1 MESRTE
7 SILIT
12 GITGFTGKYLESYFI
27 GKGFKVFGTTLNPLE
42 IDTHFLCDITIKDQ
56 ISKVLNAIKPDY
68 IIHTAAI
75 SFVAS
80 SEQNN
85 MYNVNVFGTLNL
97 LEGLIGNNLNPKKI
111 IIASSAAVY
120 GTIGEELS
128 ESMCPKPINHY
139 GNSKL
144 AMENMVRNYFPLL
157 PIIICRPFNYT
168 GVGQA
173 QNFLI
178 PKVVHHYKKKKPQIE
193 LGNINVF
200 REFNNINFLIEVYS
214 RLLLSNE
221 QSIVVNVCSG
231 ITYSIKQVL
240 NILEEIT
247 SHKIEVNINPKFVR
261 KNDIKNLRGNPEK
274 LYGMVNTVRHIEL
287 RETLKSMLNSN

>member
-1 MESRTE
+1 M
-7 SILIT
+7 
-12 GITGFTGKYLESYFI
+12 
-27 GKGFKVFGTTLNPLE
+27 
-42 IDTHFLCDITIKDQ
+42 
-56 ISKVLNAIKPDY
+56 
-68 IIHTAAI
+68 
-75 SFVAS
+75 
-80 SEQNN
+80 
-85 MYNVNVFGTLNL
+85 
-97 LEGLIGNNLNPKKI
+97 EGLICHSLRPKKI

-128 ESMCPKPINHY
+128 ERMCPKPVNHY

-200 REFNNINFLIEVYS
+200 REFNSINFLIEVYS
-214 RLLLSNE
+214 KLLLSKE

-247 SHKIEVNINPKFVR
+247 SHKIEVKVNSKFVR

-274 LYGMVNTVRHIEL
+274 LNSIIDTVRHIEL
-287 RETLKSMLNSN
+287 RETLKSMLNSD